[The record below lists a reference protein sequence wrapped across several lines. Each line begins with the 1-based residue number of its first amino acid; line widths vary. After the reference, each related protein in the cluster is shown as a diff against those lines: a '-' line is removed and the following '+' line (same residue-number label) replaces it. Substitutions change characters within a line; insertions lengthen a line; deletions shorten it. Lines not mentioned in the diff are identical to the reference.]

1 MVSSYQLLKKLEH
14 EGTLKLLI
22 KKGIVSTTTLFY
34 LEVYTFYLESFS
46 KFNKKSDSVYFTAD
60 KFNISDQSVYRI
72 ILKMT

>member
-1 MVSSYQLLKKLEH
+1 MVSSYKLLKRLED

-22 KKGIVSTTTLFY
+22 KKGIMPTTTIFY
-34 LEVYTFYLESFS
+34 LDVYDFYLKSFS
-46 KFNKKSDSVYFTAD
+46 VFKKKSDSVYFTAE

>member
-1 MVSSYQLLKKLEH
+1 MVSTYQFLRQLEKD
-14 EGTLKLLI
+14 GTLKLLI
-22 KKGIVSTTTLFY
+22 KKGLMSTSILFY

-46 KFNKKSDSVYFTAD
+46 KFTKKSNSVYFTAD